1 MRKQCCG
8 ISKPPNA
15 ENGQPELSEI
25 TEMPVKR
32 VLAIASEIQ
41 SELADMQIC
50 PAPCEDG
57 KVQVSPPSGGSQRV
71 RCPLLNEF
79 CPYGRS
85 LNEKMELFLNRLVLD
100 AGVPERH
107 VENFGAYID
116 TPALAWA
123 KRWRFGG
130 FLVLSGGS
138 GVGKSFGAAWVFK
151 EFLRSKIPE
160 FLDTGT
166 WNRAAYASERAMWGT
181 ANGIANDKNRID
193 AARKKL
199 FLVLDDFGREGNLP
213 ARQADVSDVISAR
226 YDAKLPTVITTE
238 LTFKDVLKAY
248 GKNTAYKLVEDNGD
262 GGGIFAECGEYSL
275 RQEDIWEYEDEA

>member
-1 MRKQCCG
+1 
-8 ISKPPNA
+8 
-15 ENGQPELSEI
+15 
-25 TEMPVKR
+25 MPVKR
-32 VLAIASEIQ
+32 VLAIAGEIQ
-41 SELADMQIC
+41 SELADIQVC
-50 PAPCEDG
+50 PALCEDG
-57 KVQVSPPSGGSQRV
+57 KVQVSPPSGSSQRV

-79 CPYGRS
+79 CPYGNK
-85 LNEKMELFLNRLVLD
+85 LGMKLETFLDKLALE

-107 VENFGAYID
+107 VENFSAYIN

-123 KRWRFGG
+123 KQWRFGG

-138 GVGKSFGAAWVFK
+138 GVGKSFGAAGVFK

-166 WNRAAYASERAMWGT
+166 WNRAVYASERAMWGT
-181 ANGIANDKNRID
+181 ANGIVNDKNRID
-193 AARKKL
+193 EARNKL

-213 ARQADVSDVISAR
+213 AKQADVSDIISAR
-226 YDAKLPTVITTE
+226 YDMKLPTVITTE

-262 GGGIFAECGEYSL
+262 GGGIFAECGESSL

>member
-1 MRKQCCG
+1 MRKRCCG

-15 ENGQPELSEI
+15 GCGQPELSEI
-25 TEMPVKR
+25 TEIPVKR
-32 VLAIASEIQ
+32 VLAVAREIQ

-57 KVQVSPPSGGSQRV
+57 KVQVSPPSGSSQRV

-79 CPYGRS
+79 CPYGS
-85 LNEKMELFLNRLVLD
+85 KLGVKLESFLDKLVLD

-107 VENFGAYID
+107 VENFGAYIN

-123 KRWRFGG
+123 KQWHFGG

-160 FLDTGT
+160 FLDTVT
-166 WNRAAYASERAMWGT
+166 WNRAAYVSERAMWGT
-181 ANGIANDKNRID
+181 ANGIVNDKNKID
-193 AARKKL
+193 EARNKL

-238 LTFKDVLKAY
+238 LTFKDVLKTY

-262 GGGIFAECGEYSL
+262 SGGIFAECGDSSL
-275 RQEDIWEYEDEA
+275 RREDMWEFGDEA